1 MQERNITLT
10 HIIKIGSLFQDNN
23 IRSTETFECY
33 AKEKAK
39 TDNFVIYTFE

>member
-10 HIIKIGSLFQDNN
+10 HKILLDSLFQDNK

-39 TDNFVIYTFE
+39 TDNFTIYI